1 MSRILTSAP
10 GKAVLLGEYAVL
22 DGAPALSLAINRRAR
37 VELVPCDHT
46 GGRIEA
52 PQLGIEPVRFELSD
66 DGNIKWH
73 CPDWPV
79 FRRTG
84 AIIEHLVAHARS
96 RFGSFAPFRARIDTA
111 ELFSG
116 SVKLGLGSSAAVTVA
131 LDAAIT
137 AHASG
142 RRARES
148 PEAVLERLLPVYR
161 GTQGGHGSGID
172 LASSL
177 FGGLLA
183 YRLTGDRPIVQSL
196 EMPSGLGLLFVWTG
210 TAASTPD
217 LVAAWRRWSRD
228 HVEKSGQIAAQMRRT
243 CDRGLQAVEAGD
255 AQEFAR
261 VLGDY
266 GRILGTM
273 GDCAGIAVVTGA
285 HRRAMELAEQ
295 CGAYCKPC
303 GAGGG
308 DLAVAVATD
317 VSCFTELTAQLA
329 AAGLEPIPLAMNRHG
344 IELTT
349 A

>member
-1 MSRILTSAP
+1 MSRILASAP

-37 VELVPCDHT
+37 IELLPSDDAS
-46 GGRIEA
+46 GLIEA
-52 PQLGIEPVRFELSD
+52 PQLGIDPVGFELSE
-66 DGNIKWH
+66 DGGIEWD
-73 CPDWPV
+73 CPEWPV

-84 AIIEHLVAHARS
+84 AIIEHLVANARR
-96 RFGSFAPFRARIDTA
+96 RFGPFPPFRARIDTA
-111 ELFSG
+111 ELYSG
-116 SVKLGLGSSAAVTVA
+116 SIKLGLGSSAAVTVA

-142 RRARES
+142 RRAQES
-148 PEAVLERLLPVYR
+148 PVAVLERLLPVYR
-161 GTQGGHGSGID
+161 GSQGGHGSGID

-177 FGGLLA
+177 FGGLIA
-183 YRLTGDRPIVQSL
+183 YRLTGDRPVVRDMQL
-196 EMPSGLGLLFVWTG
+196 PSGLELLFIWTG

-228 HVEKSGQIAAQMRRT
+228 HADKAAEIAVDMRR
-243 CDRGLQAVEAGD
+243 CCHEGLAATEAGD
-255 AQEFAR
+255 AAELAR
-261 VLGDY
+261 QLGVY

-273 GDCAGIAVVTGA
+273 GDCAGIDVVTRA
-285 HRRAMELAEQ
+285 HRRAMELADQ
-295 CGAYCKPC
+295 CGARFKSC

-308 DLAVAVATD
+308 DLGVAVAAD
-317 VSCFTELTAQLA
+317 ADCLAELMEQLA
-329 AAGLEPIPLAMNRHG
+329 AAGLEPIALTVDRHG

>member
-1 MSRILTSAP
+1 MNRILSSAP

-22 DGAPALSLAINRRAR
+22 DGAPALSLAVNRRAR
-37 VELVPCDHT
+37 VELVPSDET
-46 GGRIEA
+46 SGLIEV
-52 PQLGIEPVRFELSD
+52 PQLGIKPVGFELSE
-66 DGNIKWH
+66 DGSIDWD

-84 AIIEHLVAHARS
+84 AIIEHLVAHARR
-96 RFGSFAPFRARIDTA
+96 RFGAFAPFSAKIDTA
-111 ELFSG
+111 ELFAG

-142 RRARES
+142 RRAQES
-148 PEAVLERLLPVYR
+148 PAAVLERLLPVYR

-177 FGGLLA
+177 FGGLIA
-183 YRLTGDRPIVQSL
+183 YRLAGARPIVQAE
-196 EMPSGLGLLFVWTG
+196 EMPSNLGLLFIWTG

-228 HVEKSGQIAAQMRRT
+228 HADKAGEIAAHMGRY
-243 CDRGLQAVEAGD
+243 CHEGLEAVEAGD
-255 AQEFAR
+255 AVELAR
-261 VLGDY
+261 LLGAY
-266 GRILGTM
+266 GHILGTM
-273 GDCAGIAVVTGA
+273 GDCAGIEVVTQA
-285 HRRAMELAEQ
+285 HRRAMALAEQ
-295 CGAYCKPC
+295 CGAHFKPC

-308 DLAVAVATD
+308 DLGVVVTTD
-317 VSCFTELTAQLA
+317 AGCLPVLNEKLA
-329 AAGLEPIPLAMNRHG
+329 AVGLEPIALEMDRQG
-344 IELTT
+344 IELIT